1 MPSLGASLIISG
13 VIAILTKTAVTNR
26 KIYFKGWP
34 SRDRKPSVLEPM
46 VRSFGLIATR
56 GFRFL
61 LHRSSCR
68 KDHLTG
74 FIAESATASI
84 ISPRSALEGKLKAE
98 TAVSLK

>member
-1 MPSLGASLIISG
+1 
-13 VIAILTKTAVTNR
+13 
-26 KIYFKGWP
+26 
-34 SRDRKPSVLEPM
+34 
-46 VRSFGLIATR
+46 
-56 GFRFL
+56 

-98 TAVSLK
+98 TAASLK